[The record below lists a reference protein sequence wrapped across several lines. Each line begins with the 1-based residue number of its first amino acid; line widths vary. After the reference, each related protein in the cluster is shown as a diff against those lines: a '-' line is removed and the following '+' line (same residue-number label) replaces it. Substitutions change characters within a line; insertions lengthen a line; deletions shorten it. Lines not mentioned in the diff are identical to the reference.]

1 MLAMWP
7 RKRPNGHIW
16 SGKHKMV
23 LLVKDKDVARMDKE
37 IKREKANMH
46 ICLNPYITPEQ
57 ERVAMKTREGV
68 GLRPDQLLYKMRKAK
83 IESTVM
89 APTFVEDNVKHLAHN
104 VSWEV

>member
-23 LLVKDKDVARMDKE
+23 LKVKDKDVANLEKD
-37 IKREKANMH
+37 IKMEKANMH

-57 ERVAMKTREGV
+57 ERIAMKTREGA
-68 GLRPDQLLYKMRKAK
+68 GLRPDQLLFRLRKAK
-83 IESTVM
+83 IEATVM
-89 APTFVEDNVKHLAHN
+89 APTFAEDNVKHLAHN
-104 VSWEV
+104 VKWE